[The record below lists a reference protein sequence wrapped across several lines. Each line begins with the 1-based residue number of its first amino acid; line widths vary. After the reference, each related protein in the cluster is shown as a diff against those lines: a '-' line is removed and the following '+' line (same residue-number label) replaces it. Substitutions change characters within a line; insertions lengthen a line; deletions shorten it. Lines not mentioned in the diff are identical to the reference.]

1 MSKETEIT
9 HGKNVADA
17 AIVSLNEKSFRFAA
31 DIPGIKHPASDLQ
44 LSPISY
50 HS

>member
-9 HGKNVADA
+9 HGENVTDA
-17 AIVSLNEKSFRFAA
+17 AIVSPSKKAFRFEA
-31 DIPGIKHPASDLQ
+31 DIPGIKHPAFDFQ